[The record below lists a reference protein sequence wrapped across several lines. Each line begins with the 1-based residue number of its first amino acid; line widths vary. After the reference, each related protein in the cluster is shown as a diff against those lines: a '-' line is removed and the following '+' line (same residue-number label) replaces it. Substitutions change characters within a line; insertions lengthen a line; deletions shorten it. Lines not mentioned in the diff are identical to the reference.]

1 MALQKLTS
9 WAERVFTPDKVVQ
22 RQFALF
28 QALLREDRV
37 CLKLITKLEEIA
49 QRPLPCDWAR
59 IALLVGTLSAAM
71 ERLTRCLEEMK
82 PGAYG
87 ELVVS
92 QARIAGRLA
101 EHFSPPEIAADP
113 PYALPLEEA
122 REHPTL
128 LGGKAAALA
137 RIRRE
142 SGIPVQPALVI
153 TINAFQAFI
162 AENNLQEEI
171 ARRLRSL
178 NLRQPRRLEKVSR
191 LLREMIM
198 AGRVPAAVEES
209 VRAAIAQVAGDDP
222 AVTWAVRSSARAEDS
237 EISFAGQYTT
247 VLKVKREDLFT
258 AYKKVLASK
267 YGVRALTYRLHAGLA
282 DSQTPMAVLLLPMI
296 APRASGVMYTLDPL
310 DLCRGACLVVT
321 AIPGLATRLV
331 DGSTVPDIF
340 LISRQEKHH
349 IMARQPAPKSDE
361 NRDSAPGAKES
372 MCLEDAAAAALA
384 EWGLELEA
392 LFGSPQDVEWAQD
405 QAGRLVV
412 LQSRPIGSAGVDGAE
427 PLAAEPE
434 AGSQNTPAPTQHVG
448 VLLGEG
454 TPASVGVAAGPVY
467 RLAGEKELDQVPP
480 GSILVTPTIGPELV
494 SLADRVGAVI
504 AERGSKA
511 SHFASVAREFRLPLV
526 VGLGELANS
535 LQRGQIVTVDAHRG
549 VVYDGEVPELL
560 AWQEKQRAKPPIPFQ
575 QRLAPVMELISP
587 LNLTDPAAPDFAP
600 GNCRTFHDLVRF
612 VHEKGTREM
621 FSLGTTPGSGLR
633 RAKQLI
639 SEIPIVMQVLD
650 LGGGLTPAARD
661 RKEIIP
667 AHFAS
672 VPMQAA
678 WAGLADQDIKWSQGL
693 VHLDWER
700 FDQLS
705 AGIFNPKTSAQLASY
720 ALVAA
725 NYAHLLL
732 RFGYHFA
739 VVDALAGERPEENHI
754 QFRFKGGGGSPEKKG
769 WRLAM
774 LTRVLTHYGFG
785 VKVQEDM
792 LEAKAMRL
800 DQQAS
805 QLRLT
810 ILGYLLGRTPLLDM
824 ALKNEDD
831 ALEMAEQLIK
841 KWAAP

>member
-1 MALQKLTS
+1 MALKKITA
-9 WAERVFTPDKVVQ
+9 WAERVFTPDKVAQ

-28 QALLREDRV
+28 QALLREDRN

-49 QRPLPCDWAR
+49 QRPIPCDWSR
-59 IALLVGTLSAAM
+59 IELLVRALTAAL
-71 ERLTRCLEEMK
+71 ERLTRCLEAMN
-82 PGAYG
+82 PAAYG
-87 ELVVS
+87 ELAAS
-92 QARIAGRLA
+92 QARIAERLA
-101 EHFSPPEIAADP
+101 AHFAQPKIVATP

-122 REHPTL
+122 WEYPAL
-128 LGGKAAALA
+128 VGGKAAALA

-142 SGIPVQPALVI
+142 SRIPVQPALVI

-162 AENNLQEEI
+162 EENDLQDEI

-178 NLRQPRRLEKVSR
+178 SLGQPRCLGKVSR
-191 LLREMIM
+191 RLQELIM
-198 AGRVPAAVEES
+198 AGKVPAAVEES
-209 VRAAIAQVAGDDP
+209 IQAAIDRVAGDDP
-222 AVTWAVRSSARAEDS
+222 AATWAVRSSARAEDS
-237 EISFAGQYTT
+237 YISFAGQYAT
-247 VLKVKREDLFT
+247 VLEVKREDLLT
-258 AYKKVLASK
+258 AYKTVLASK
-267 YGVRALTYRLHAGLA
+267 YAVKALTYRLHSGLA
-282 DSQTPMAVLLLPMI
+282 DNQTSMAVLLLPMI
-296 APRASGVMYTLDPL
+296 APRTSGVMYTLDPL
-310 DLCRGACLVVT
+310 DLCRGSCLVVT
-321 AIPGLATRLV
+321 AVSGLATRLV

-340 LISRQEKHH
+340 LISRQESHH
-349 IMARQPAPKSDE
+349 FLARQPAPKATGAP
-361 NRDSAPGAKES
+361 NSAPGARES
-372 MCLEDAAAAALA
+372 MCLADAAATTLA

-392 LFGSPQDVEWAQD
+392 LFGAPQDVEWAQD

-412 LQSRPIGSAGVDGAE
+412 LQSRPIGSAGANGAE
-427 PLAAEPE
+427 LLTAEPE
-434 AGSQNTPAPTQHVG
+434 AGSRDTPAPTQHLG

-467 RLAGEKELDQVPP
+467 RQAGEGDRDQVPP
-480 GSILVTPTIGPELV
+480 GSILVTPTIGPSLV
-494 SLADRVGAVI
+494 NLADRVEAVL

-526 VGLGELANS
+526 VGMGELAKA
-535 LQRGQIVTVDAHRG
+535 LQTGQVVTVDAHRG

-575 QRLAPVMELISP
+575 RRLAPVMELISP
-587 LNLTDPAAPDFAP
+587 LTLTDPASPDFAP
-600 GNCRTFHDLVRF
+600 GNCRSFHDLVRY
-612 VHEKGTREM
+612 VHEKGTQEM
-621 FSLGTTPGSGLR
+621 FSLGTSPGNGLR
-633 RAKQLI
+633 QAKQLV

-650 LGGGLTPAARD
+650 LGQGLTPTARD
-661 RKEIIP
+661 LKEVTP

-672 VPMQAA
+672 APMKAV
-678 WAGLADQDIKWSQGL
+678 WAGLVDRDIKWPQGL

-700 FDQLS
+700 FDQIS
-705 AGIFNPKTSAQLASY
+705 AGIFNPKTSARLASY
-720 ALVAA
+720 ALVAE

-739 VVDALAGERPEENHI
+739 VVDALSGERPEENHI

-774 LTRVLTHYGFG
+774 LTKVLTHYGFV

-800 DQQAS
+800 DHRAT

-810 ILGYLLGRTPLLDM
+810 MLGYLLGRTPLLDM
-824 ALKNEDD
+824 ALKNEDN

-841 KWAAP
+841 KWAAA